1 MLEIH
6 SGRGHFPRKHTISA
20 WKVCD
25 FLFFSPPQMAPSPGG
40 KHTSTPRPSADKE
53 RYQGQQDCWQ
63 PLTPWTF
70 WSKVG
75 WFFFPSPDEWD
86 LHDIPGKKSHSYDS
100 YDFPGKIPPFRKK
113 EIYTSDS
120 NGWVFHH
127 VIVPAVFHSWEQ
139 SHTPSRK
146 TLLSRYS
153 VAESLLVGGCFME
166 EIRRSPVEGTV
177 VYLPWF
183 TWFGIHP
190 NGGEGLGISGCH
202 QRRGR
207 FLSFFGAAICCT
219 KMHRFSCS
227 GGSQCAFRFGTNPG
241 FRVENRFSTSLIEK
255 LSN

>member
-1 MLEIH
+1 MNDIFMTFLEKQVTHMTNMTFPEKSHHFEKRRYIHQTQMVGFSIMLL
-6 SGRGHFPRKHTISA
+6 SP
-20 WKVCD
+20 
-25 FLFFSPPQMAPSPGG
+25 LFF
-40 KHTSTPRPSADKE
+40 
-53 RYQGQQDCWQ
+53 
-63 PLTPWTF
+63 
-70 WSKVG
+70 
-75 WFFFPSPDEWD
+75 
-86 LHDIPGKKSHSYDS
+86 IP
-100 YDFPGKIPPFRKK
+100 
-113 EIYTSDS
+113 E
-120 NGWVFHH
+120 N
-127 VIVPAVFHSWEQ
+127 
-139 SHTPSRK
+139 TPSRK